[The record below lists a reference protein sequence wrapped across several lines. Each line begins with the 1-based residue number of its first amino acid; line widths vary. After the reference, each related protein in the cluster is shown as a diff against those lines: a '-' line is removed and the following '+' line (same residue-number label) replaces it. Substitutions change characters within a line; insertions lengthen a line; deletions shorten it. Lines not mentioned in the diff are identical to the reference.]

1 VGRRAGVLG
10 SPVAHSLSPLLHRTA
25 YTALGLDWR
34 YDAYEVTEGELPA
47 FLAGCD
53 ASWVGL
59 SLTMPLKE
67 AVLPLLDDI
76 EEAAASL
83 ASVNTVLLS
92 GGRRIGINTDAP
104 GLAEVLRGAGVA
116 APPRVTLLGA
126 GATGRS
132 ALAAVRSVDGAHVD
146 LVVRDV
152 GQHADRIHGLA
163 ERLDL
168 SVRLHP
174 WDAAASLLDAPVVVS
189 TVPAAAGAALA
200 GAVPAL
206 PGLLCDVL
214 YDPWPTS
221 LAASWERGGGVVRG
235 GLDLLVAQAVLQLA
249 AMTGSAVAPE
259 LLHRAGAA
267 ALAERAA
274 P

>member
-1 VGRRAGVLG
+1 VRRRAGVLG

-25 YTALGLDWR
+25 YAALGLDWQ
-34 YDAYEVTEGELPA
+34 YDAYDITAAELPG

-67 AVLPLLDDI
+67 AVLPLLDDV
-76 EEAAASL
+76 EPEAAAL

-92 GGRRIGINTDAP
+92 GGRRRGMNTDAP
-104 GLAEVLRGAGVA
+104 GLAGVLREAGRGV
-116 APPRVTLLGA
+116 PERVTLLGG

-132 ALAAVRSVDGAHVD
+132 ALAAVRSLGGAPVD

-152 GQHADRIHGLA
+152 SGHGGRIRGLA
-163 ERLDL
+163 ERLGL
-168 SVRLHP
+168 HVRLHP
-174 WDAAASLLDAPVVVS
+174 WDAAGSLLDAPVVVS
-189 TVPAAAGAALA
+189 TVPAAAGAAFV
-200 GAVPAL
+200 GAVPGQ

-214 YDPWPTS
+214 YDPWPTP
-221 LAASWERGGGVVRG
+221 LAAAWERGGGAVRG
-235 GLDLLVAQAVLQLA
+235 GLDLLVAQAVLQLE
-249 AMTGSAVAPE
+249 AMTGSAVPPA
-259 LLHRAGAA
+259 LLHRVGAA